1 MVWVAVQGYAADMN
15 GELLEDIPLTAGHR
29 HLGQAAAQIAH
40 GSTDPREW
48 PRDLQNAYR
57 ASLVEKQYREMRF
70 LLLVGLGVNAASTP
84 IDFITMPAHALD
96 MLLLRLGVVLPLQIA
111 GLLMPVRF
119 VGWQKLLAGLSI
131 IALSAILLV
140 GTQWAAPMT
149 APILAIGPIMLLG
162 MASTTLP
169 FSPRDHLAFVAG
181 FSSMLLA
188 VFLLM
193 DTDVLRDP
201 AFIGITC
208 ITIGVSVLLPRR
220 LWSLEGRNFLL
231 SMQSQNRLHSLI
243 ETNAQLTEL
252 SRKDPLTGLA
262 NRRHAE
268 EVFAS
273 HNYGQPVTGEAR
285 VAVLMVD
292 IDRFKAFNDDWGHQ
306 AGDACLIAAAEE
318 MRHLA
323 ARHGG
328 LAARFGGEEFVII
341 LRVEAPQQA
350 LEVAEELRRAIERI
364 EIAVPERDA
373 LATCTASIGVA
384 VHGGQG
390 IPALPPLLSAA
401 DGALYAAKDK
411 GRNRAEL
418 SA

>member
-1 MVWVAVQGYAADMN
+1 MDGASLTVT
-15 GELLEDIPLTAGHR
+15 PLPP
-29 HLGQAAAQIAH
+29 GQLQVNEAAAGIAD
-40 GSTDPREW
+40 SFTDPRDW
-48 PRDLQNAYR
+48 PRELHDAYR
-57 ASLVEKQYREMRF
+57 ESLIEKQFREMRF
-70 LLLVGLGVNAASTP
+70 LLLVGLGVNFGSVP
-84 IDFITMPAHALD
+84 VDFFTMPDHALD
-96 MLLLRLGVVLPLQIA
+96 MLLMRIGLVLPLQIA
-111 GLLMPVRF
+111 GLLMPIRYF
-119 VGWQKLLAGLSI
+119 TWQKLAAGLSI
-131 IALSAILLV
+131 IAFAAVLLI
-140 GTQWAAPMT
+140 GTQWVDPTTSAF
-149 APILAIGPIMLLG
+149 LAIGPVMLLG

-169 FSPRDHLAFVAG
+169 FTPHEMRGFVTG
-181 FSSMLLA
+181 FAVMLL
-188 VFLLM
+188 VTFVLM
-193 DTDVLRDP
+193 DNAALRDP
-201 AFIGITC
+201 AFVGIAA
-208 ITIGVSVLLPRR
+208 ITVAVSLLLPRR
-220 LWSLEGRNFLL
+220 MWSLEGRNFLL

-262 NRRHAE
+262 NRRHAQ

-285 VAVLMVD
+285 VAVLMLD

-341 LRVEAPQQA
+341 LRVEAPLRA

-390 IPALPPLLSAA
+390 VPALPPLLSAA

-418 SA
+418 SG